1 MINKRS
7 LLIKILYFV
16 FGLVVLSVFSLMD
29 YFNMITQTSYLLNSI
44 FVSVCIATSLLAVY
58 YHSKAS
64 NCDTHPVDA
73 IISFAMSMLIYCIY
87 FIPIFNFYKLMGA
100 NNSIIFILVFV
111 LYSLFLR
118 EVSLLVRKR
127 ETLAKPKI
135 SNKSAYKSNYYAGTI
150 IRYISNVLMVC
161 SFAAAVFNTVYPV
174 VDMSL
179 PYDFFILG
187 K

>member
-7 LLIKILYFV
+7 LLIKMFYFV
-16 FGLVVLSVFSLMD
+16 FGLIVLSAFSLLD
-29 YFNMITQTSYLLNSI
+29 NFNMIAPTSYLLNSI
-44 FVSVCIATSLLAVY
+44 FVLVCIVASLLAVY

-64 NCDTHPVDA
+64 SCDTHLLDV

-118 EVSLLVRKR
+118 EVSVLVRKR
-127 ETLAKPKI
+127 ETLAKPRI
-135 SNKSAYKSNYYAGTI
+135 SNKIAYKSNYYAGTI
-150 IRYISNVLMVC
+150 IRYISNVLIEC
-161 SFAAAVFNTVYPV
+161 SFATAVFNTVYPV

-179 PYDFFILG
+179 PFDFFVLG